1 MSAQHSPTPWSID
14 SRQKYLVTCGKPHVD
29 RARVAS
35 CASYDNGSRAEAN
48 AAFIV
53 RAVNAH
59 DELVAALRP
68 FASLLRHFDGRA
80 SRPTTGP
87 IHSRA
92 SGDVDGGEPEALT
105 VEMLRAAAAALAK
118 ATGEGA

>member
-1 MSAQHSPTPWSID
+1 MSAKHSPLPW
-14 SRQKYLVTCGKPHVD
+14 KVD
-29 RARVAS
+29 GDGVRAMVRADDATIVALRHRLPG
-35 CASYDNGSRAEAN
+35 DVNEAN
-48 AAFIV
+48 SAFIV

-87 IHSRA
+87 IHSWA
-92 SGDVDGGEPEALT
+92 SGDIDGGESEALT

>member
-1 MSAQHSPTPWSID
+1 MGEVIACTDGCAFVAMPGGQ
-14 SRQKYLVTCGKPHVD
+14 QK
-29 RARVAS
+29 
-35 CASYDNGSRAEAN
+35 AN

-59 DELVAALRP
+59 DDLVAALRP

-80 SRPTTGP
+80 LSRPKKGP
-87 IHSRA
+87 IHSWS
-92 SGDVDGGEPEALT
+92 SGDIDGGEPEALT

-118 ATGEGA
+118 AEGGAA

>member
-1 MSAQHSPTPWSID
+1 MEMPSNCCDEIVADDGS
-14 SRQKYLVTCGKPHVD
+14 G
-29 RARVAS
+29 RVI
-35 CASYDNGSRAEAN
+35 CEFPYGLDAN
-48 AAFIV
+48 SAFIV

-80 SRPTTGP
+80 LSRPKKGP
-87 IHSRA
+87 IHSWS